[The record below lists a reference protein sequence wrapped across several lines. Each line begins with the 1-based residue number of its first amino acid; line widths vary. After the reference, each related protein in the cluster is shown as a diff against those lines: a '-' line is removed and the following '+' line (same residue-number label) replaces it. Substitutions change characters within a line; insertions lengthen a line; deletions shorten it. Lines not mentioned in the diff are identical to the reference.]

1 MRYAVFAVTAGG
13 AELAMRT
20 AATLDGETVLFLK
33 QGTFSREPHGLK
45 ICAFERLRDAAGSAF
60 SVFDGLIFIMAAGI
74 AVRMIA
80 PHVESKLSDP
90 AVLVMD
96 ERGIHVISLLSG
108 HIGGANALA
117 RQLGHALGAEPVIT
131 TATDVEQKLAVDVV
145 AAELALRPVPRDAI
159 KSFNGQILSGGV
171 VNYYVDAGLPNG
183 DFYCKAMDARGLH
196 PVMADLASILREK
209 TPKAVVTDAGGERQ
223 EGMLLL
229 VPRRLAAGVGC
240 RRGTPKEQVLQA
252 LQAACAR
259 IGRSAED
266 ISLLCSTVA
275 KRDEPGLLQAAHA
288 LGRQIVFH
296 ENEALQ
302 AVIAKYGLRESGF
315 VKEHIGVG
323 NVCEAAALASVERG
337 RMAVGKTKFGKVT
350 VALVW
355 ER

>member
-1 MRYAVFAVTAGG
+1 MRYAVFAVTARG

-20 AATLDGETVLFLK
+20 AAALDGESVLFLK
-33 QGTFSREPHGLK
+33 QGTFSREPHDLK
-45 ICAFERLRDAAGSAF
+45 ICAFDRLRDAAGSAF

-96 ERGIHVISLLSG
+96 EKGLHVISLLSG

-145 AAELALRPVPRDAI
+145 AAELALRPVPKEAI
-159 KSFNGQILSGGV
+159 KSFNGKILSGGV
-171 VNYYVDAGLPNG
+171 IDYYIDAGLPNG
-183 DFYCKAMDARGLH
+183 DFYYKEMKAQGLH
-196 PVMADLASILREK
+196 PVMADMASVLRAR
-209 TPKAVVTDAGGERQ
+209 TPRAVVTDSEGERQ

-229 VPRRLAAGVGC
+229 LPRRLIAGVGC
-240 RRGTPKEQVLQA
+240 RRGTPKERVLQA
-252 LQAACAR
+252 LREACAR
-259 IGRSAED
+259 IGRRAED

-275 KRDEPGLLQAAHA
+275 KQDEQGLLQAAYA
-288 LGRQIVFH
+288 LGREIVFY
-296 ENEALQ
+296 ENEDLQ
-302 AVIAKYGLRESGF
+302 AVIARYGLRESGF

-337 RMAVGKTKFGKVT
+337 RMAMGKTKFGKVT